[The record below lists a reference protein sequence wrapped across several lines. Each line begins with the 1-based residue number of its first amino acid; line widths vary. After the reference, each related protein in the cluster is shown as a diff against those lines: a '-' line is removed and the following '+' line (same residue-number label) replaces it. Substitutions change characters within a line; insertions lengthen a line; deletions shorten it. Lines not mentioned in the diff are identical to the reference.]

1 MENLVEAL
9 ESAPD
14 TSLAGVGV
22 LDAADLERLASW
34 GAGPAGSLAGTV
46 AELFEA
52 QVDRD
57 PAAVAVVSEGVEVSF
72 GELETRANRVARAL
86 LSRGVGPESVVAV
99 ALERGVDLVVA
110 LLGVLKAGAA
120 YLPVDVSYP
129 QARIES
135 MLAQAGVRV
144 AVASPGLLPDAVDI
158 DAGAHLPGGR
168 LAVEERGVLRVD
180 QAAYVMFT
188 SGSTGTPKG
197 VVVSHA
203 GIGALVEGQQRWLG
217 IGQGSR

>member
-1 MENLVEAL
+1 MRRILSGWL
-9 ESAPD
+9 P
-14 TSLAGVGV
+14 G
-22 LDAADLERLASW
+22 

-110 LLGVLKAGAA
+110 LLGGC
-120 YLPVDVSYP
+120 
-129 QARIES
+129 
-135 MLAQAGVRV
+135 
-144 AVASPGLLPDAVDI
+144 
-158 DAGAHLPGGR
+158 
-168 LAVEERGVLRVD
+168 
-180 QAAYVMFT
+180 
-188 SGSTGTPKG
+188 
-197 VVVSHA
+197 
-203 GIGALVEGQQRWLG
+203 
-217 IGQGSR
+217 

>member
-1 MENLVEAL
+1 M
-9 ESAPD
+9 
-14 TSLAGVGV
+14 
-22 LDAADLERLASW
+22 
-34 GAGPAGSLAGTV
+34 
-46 AELFEA
+46 
-52 QVDRD
+52 
-57 PAAVAVVSEGVEVSF
+57 
-72 GELETRANRVARAL
+72 
-86 LSRGVGPESVVAV
+86 
-99 ALERGVDLVVA
+99 
-110 LLGVLKAGAA
+110 LKAGAA

-217 IGQGSR
+217 IGQGSRVAQFASPGFDTFGWEWLGLLSGGLRWRSSPRMLGWVRRFCGRSPPSGCRM